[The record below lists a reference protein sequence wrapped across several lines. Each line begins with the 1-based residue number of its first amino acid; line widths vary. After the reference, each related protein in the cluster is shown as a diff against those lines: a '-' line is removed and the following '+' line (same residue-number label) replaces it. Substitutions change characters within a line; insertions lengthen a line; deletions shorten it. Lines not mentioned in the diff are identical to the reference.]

1 MNIQYFEPMSRGFTR
16 MKKAL
21 FSPFDLKKWIV
32 VGFTA
37 FLSELTDWHGGET
50 GQKGGGTVN
59 WEEVLYFPQRAV
71 EWLAANPVWATL
83 IAIGVFLLLVLAIFI
98 TWWSSRGKFMFLDNV
113 VHDRSQVVAP
123 WKDYRVEGNSLFL
136 LNLALGIIVFM
147 VVAAYV
153 VRCFMSLLALYES
166 SEALRTLIGPA
177 ILMVLGLIAILLLV
191 GFINLLVRD
200 FLVPIMY
207 KERITVLKAIRKF
220 FPLFLSHLLYFLGY
234 AIFKFVIVIVVAIG
248 IVIVGLATCCVGF
261 LLFAIPYIKAVV
273 LLPVSYTLRA
283 FSVEFLEQFGSE
295 YHIFPREASTTTN
308 TGTTIA

>member
-1 MNIQYFEPMSRGFTR
+1 MVCCRVHNVSFRAYRLARRG
-16 MKKAL
+16 
-21 FSPFDLKKWIV
+21 
-32 VGFTA
+32 G
-37 FLSELTDWHGGET
+37 

-71 EWLAANPVWATL
+71 EWLAANPVSATL

-113 VHDRSQVVAP
+113 VHDRSQVVAL
-123 WKDYRVEGNSLFL
+123 WKEYKVEGNSLFV

-153 VRCFMSLLALYES
+153 VRCFASLLALYES
-166 SEALRTLIGPA
+166 SEALRTLIEPA

-191 GFINLLVRD
+191 GLINLLVRD

-207 KERITVLKAIRKF
+207 KEHITVLKAIRKF

-248 IVIVGLATCCVGF
+248 IVRRSLILKAQADIRASKT
-261 LLFAIPYIKAVV
+261 IPASSAGTNKYSNKCENYQT
-273 LLPVSYTLRA
+273 P
-283 FSVEFLEQFGSE
+283 
-295 YHIFPREASTTTN
+295 PRSGWVHLDA
-308 TGTTIA
+308 